1 MKTNTAHQN
10 RNQTYNFYIE
20 SAADHL
26 LDEMIDRKVF
36 IPNGS
41 DARTEFEEG
50 INRGRRNNL
59 VTSDPAAMRLDE
71 WAAEYGIST
80 SELISMLNEAVV
92 AWERIEVKDAEIE
105 AEYKAYCELE
115 EYKELVTVDV
125 APF

>member
-71 WAAEYGIST
+71 WAAEYNIST
-80 SELISMLNEAVV
+80 SEVISMLNEAVV
-92 AWERIEVKDAEIE
+92 AWERDEVKDGEIE
-105 AEYKAYCELE
+105 EEYKAYCEQE
-115 EYKELVTVDV
+115 EMKESL
-125 APF
+125 ALAYA